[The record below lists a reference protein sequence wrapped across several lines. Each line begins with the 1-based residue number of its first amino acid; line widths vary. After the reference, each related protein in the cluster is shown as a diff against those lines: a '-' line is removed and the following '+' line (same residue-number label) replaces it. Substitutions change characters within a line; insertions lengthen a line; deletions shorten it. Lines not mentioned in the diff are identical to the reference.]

1 MKKDYAG
8 AAKIDEFQV
17 FAADGVELPSDVYSK
32 MILAVTK
39 NALVFE
45 TRDGQTLALGKIDD
59 DTYHIYAAEQQMNPL
74 ALKSEEHDAAGG
86 SRTEPVYLQRRGV
99 CVCMHPV

>member
-39 NALVFE
+39 MPGV
-45 TRDGQTLALGKIDD
+45 RDQRWTDTGTWQIDD

-74 ALKSEEHDAAGG
+74 ALSLRSMTLRRQPD
-86 SRTEPVYLQRRGV
+86 RTSLLTTAWSM
-99 CVCMHPV
+99 CSMHLV